1 MPFASPCL
9 ASQLTAFIMRSTLA
23 TLLLLSALSAP
34 VARGQSTP
42 RKPGP
47 GGPPPQAAAPAPK
60 PAAKDELYQQVS
72 RLDAEMF
79 AAFNAHDTDK
89 LMSYF
94 ADNAEFYHDKGGLTN
109 ITQTKAGFARLF
121 AQSPDITRTLVPGSL
136 EVYPVK
142 DYGAMHIGTH
152 RFCHVEN
159 GHNDC
164 GNSKFVM
171 VWQQQ
176 AGTWRITRV
185 VSYDH

>member
-1 MPFASPCL
+1 MRNALVIFWLL
-9 ASQLTAFIMRSTLA
+9 AILCGPTAYGQRTPHKP
-23 TLLLLSALSAP
+23 AP
-34 VARGQSTP
+34 GQP
-42 RKPGP
+42 
-47 GGPPPQAAAPAPK
+47 AAPAAQPAPK
-60 PAAKDELYQQVS
+60 NELYQTIA
-72 RLDAEMF
+72 RLDTEMF
-79 AAFNAHDTDK
+79 AAFNAHDADK

-94 ADNAEFYHDKGGLTN
+94 APSVEFYHDKGGLSN
-109 ITQTKAGFARLF
+109 FSQTKAGFTRMF
-121 AQSPDITRTLVPGSL
+121 AQSPDITRTLVPGTL

-142 DYGAMHIGTH
+142 DYGAMHIATQ

-159 GHNDC
+159 GRNDC

>member
-1 MPFASPCL
+1 
-9 ASQLTAFIMRSTLA
+9 MRSTL
-23 TLLLLSALSAP
+23 TFLLILAFAGP
-34 VARGQSTP
+34 VAHGQNTP
-42 RKPGP
+42 RKAGT
-47 GGPPPQAAAPAPK
+47 GSPQLPAATPK
-60 PAAKDELYQQVS
+60 PAAPNELYQTVA

-79 AAFNAHDTDK
+79 AAFNAHDVDK
-89 LMSYF
+89 LMAYF
-94 ADNAEFYHDKGGLTN
+94 ADNVEFYHDKGGLSN
-109 ITQTKAGFARLF
+109 FAQTREGFARLF
-121 AQSPDITRTLVPGSL
+121 AQSPDITRTLVLGTL

-142 DYGAMHIGTH
+142 EYGAMHIATQ

-159 GHNDC
+159 GRNDC